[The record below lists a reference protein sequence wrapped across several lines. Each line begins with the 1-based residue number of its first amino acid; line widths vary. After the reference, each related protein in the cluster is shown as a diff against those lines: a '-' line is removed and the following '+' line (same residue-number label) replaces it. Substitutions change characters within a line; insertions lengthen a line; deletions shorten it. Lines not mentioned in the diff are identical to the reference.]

1 MARAPSVQAGL
12 AVGREARALRRLQAH
27 HAFAAKHARIICTIS
42 RRGVCFIMLLTV
54 SKRVE
59 FSASRRLF
67 APKFSAEENRKLFGE
82 ESTARYGTGR
92 NYVAYFVFSGQPDT
106 TTGMLINISE
116 IKERAGEIIHHR
128 YDHRFLNED
137 NPAFRDKVPTAEN
150 ICRQLLDDVAPLFD
164 GNPARLVAV
173 HLRETPER
181 SATAYAGGPIE
192 ANYWFDFSAARRTIS
207 PHLSA
212 SENERLFGISTGE
225 HGHNYRARLTLRADS
240 TPPEPALGTHE
251 EISSL
256 ICLFRTQL
264 DHKNLNRAVDAL
276 RGKPITTESL
286 ARFILQSG
294 SGKVPLSR
302 VRLHER
308 DDFFAE
314 AWIDSGMF
322 LGMRAIFSAAHRLH
336 VPSFSDRLNAEL
348 FGKCNNPRGHGHRYV
363 AEATIGGE
371 YDERSG
377 ALANFEEL
385 RNALG
390 RALAPWRDKHLD
402 LETEEFRDQPSTG
415 ENIVRA
421 LWPKLDNALQQRLVR
436 LRLWET
442 ANNRFTLRRV

>member
-1 MARAPSVQAGL
+1 MPVFRHRS
-12 AVGREARALRRLQAH
+12 LRDQRQH
-27 HAFAAKHARIICTIS
+27 
-42 RRGVCFIMLLTV
+42 VCCFMLLTV

-67 APKFSAEENRKLFGE
+67 SPIFSAEENRKLFGE
-82 ESTARYGTGR
+82 ESSALHGTGR
-92 NYVAYFVFSGQPDT
+92 NYVAYFVFSGQPDI

-116 IKERAGEIIHHR
+116 IKERAGEIIHDR

-150 ICRQLLDDVAPLFD
+150 VCRQLLDDVAPLFD
-164 GNPARLVAV
+164 SNPARLVAV

-181 SATAYAGGPIE
+181 SATAYANGPIE

-212 SENERLFGISTGE
+212 PENEKLFGISTGE
-225 HGHNYRARLTLRADS
+225 HGHNYRVRLTLRADS
-240 TPPEPALGTHE
+240 VPAELTLATQQKV
-251 EISSL
+251 SSL
-256 ICLFRTQL
+256 IHLLQTQL
-264 DHKNLNRAVDAL
+264 DHKNLNRDVDAL
-276 RGKPITTESL
+276 RKKPITTESL
-286 ARFILQSG
+286 SRIILQSG
-294 SGKVPLSR
+294 LGKVPLSR

-314 AWIDSGMF
+314 AWRDGGVF
-322 LGMRAIFSAAHRLH
+322 LGMREAFSAAHRLH
-336 VPSFSDRLNAEL
+336 VPSFSDAQNAEL

-385 RNALG
+385 RDALG
-390 RALAPWRDKHLD
+390 RALARWRDKHLD
-402 LETEEFRDQPSTG
+402 LETDEFRDQPSTG

-421 LWPKLDNALQQRLVR
+421 LWPRLDTALQQRLLR

>member
-1 MARAPSVQAGL
+1 
-12 AVGREARALRRLQAH
+12 
-27 HAFAAKHARIICTIS
+27 
-42 RRGVCFIMLLTV
+42 MLLTV

-92 NYVAYFVFSGQPDT
+92 NYVAYFIFTGQPDT

-116 IKERAGEIIHHR
+116 IKERAGEIIHDH
-128 YDHRFLNED
+128 YDHCFLNED
-137 NPAFRDKVPTAEN
+137 NRAFQDKVPTAEN
-150 ICRQLLDDVAPLFD
+150 ICRQLLDDVAPLFSGD
-164 GNPARLVAV
+164 PARLVAV

-181 SATAYAGGPIE
+181 SATAYAGGAIE

-212 SENERLFGISTGE
+212 AENEKLFGVSTGE

-240 TPPEPALGTHE
+240 VPPKPALGTQE
-251 EISSL
+251 EISEL
-256 ICLFRTQL
+256 IRLLRTQL
-264 DHKNLNRAVDAL
+264 DHKNLNRDVDAL
-276 RGKPITTESL
+276 RGKPITSESL
-286 ARFILQSG
+286 AGFILQGG
-294 SGKVPLSR
+294 SSKVPISR

-314 AWIDSGMF
+314 AWNDGGMF
-322 LGMRAIFSAAHRLH
+322 LGMREAFSAAHRLH
-336 VPSFSDRLNAEL
+336 VLSYSDAQNAEL

-377 ALANFEEL
+377 VLANFGEL

-402 LETEEFRDQPSTG
+402 LETDEFRDQPSTG

-421 LWPKLDNALQQRLVR
+421 FWPRLDTAFQQRLLR

-442 ANNRFTLRRV
+442 ANNRFTLRRM

>member
-1 MARAPSVQAGL
+1 
-12 AVGREARALRRLQAH
+12 
-27 HAFAAKHARIICTIS
+27 
-42 RRGVCFIMLLTV
+42 MLLTV

-67 APKFSAEENRKLFGE
+67 AQKFSVEENRKLFGE
-82 ESTARYGTGR
+82 ESAALHGTGR
-92 NYVAYFVFSGQPDT
+92 NYVAYFVFSGQPDP

-116 IKERAGEIIHHR
+116 IKKRAGQIIHDR
-128 YDHRFLNED
+128 YDHCFLNED
-137 NPAFRDKVPTAEN
+137 NPTFRDKVPTAEN

-164 GNPARLVAV
+164 GNPAKLVAV
-173 HLRETPER
+173 HLRETPDR
-181 SATAYAGGPIE
+181 SATAYSAGAIE

-212 SENERLFGISTGE
+212 SENEKLFGISTRE
-225 HGHNYRARLTLRADS
+225 HGHNYRARLTLRTDS
-240 TPPEPALGTHE
+240 VAPEPLLGTEE

-256 ICLFRTQL
+256 IRLLRTQL
-264 DHKNLNRAVDAL
+264 DHKNLNRDVDAL
-276 RGKPITTESL
+276 RGKPITTEALS
-286 ARFILQSG
+286 RFILRSG

-302 VRLHER
+302 ARLHER

-314 AWIDSGMF
+314 AWNDGGMF
-322 LGMRAIFSAAHRLH
+322 LGMREAFSAAHRLH
-336 VPSFSDRLNAEL
+336 VPSFSVAQNAEL

-363 AEATIGGE
+363 AEATIVGE

-385 RNALG
+385 RDALG

-421 LWPKLDNALQQRLVR
+421 FWPKLDSALQQRLVR

-442 ANNRFTLRRV
+442 ANNRFTLRRT